1 LLDCS
6 RAVPGTIPRY
16 LVQAACVRFGFD
28 MTRKAIQGAG
38 LWSLPLVLL
47 TLVVAL
53 SPSPA
58 HAADPQPVVVY
69 QNPTE
74 GEVIQQ
80 PAFGIQL
87 CFASPVNFKDLD
99 KGGDFAF
106 AVTEPDGLGL
116 GNRDVFQP
124 DGYGITVYPGH
135 PIGETKGQWKFHYR
149 VTSPDAQSALEGDI
163 TYTVDPNGS
172 PIPQVTPPACVAS
185 GGTATAS
192 PTPQPGTTTPAAVSA
207 SPAPASARPSASAT
221 PAASP
226 IAAVSSSSPDILK
239 YALLTIG
246 AAGAA
251 GVILLIGYVVRRR
264 VGYDPHREKP
274 GGGDDHQ

>member
-1 LLDCS
+1 
-6 RAVPGTIPRY
+6 
-16 LVQAACVRFGFD
+16 
-28 MTRKAIQGAG
+28 MTSKAIRGVG
-38 LWSLPLVLL
+38 LLCLPLVLL
-47 TLVVAL
+47 ALVSAL
-53 SPSPA
+53 SASSA
-58 HAADPQPVVVY
+58 HAADPQPVLVY
-69 QNPTE
+69 QNPVE

-87 CFASPVNFKDLD
+87 CFASPVNIKDLD

-106 AVTEPDGLGL
+106 TVTEPDGLGL

-135 PIGETKGQWKFHYR
+135 PIGDTNGQWKFHYR
-149 VTSPDAQSALEGDI
+149 LTSPDAQSALEGDI
-163 TYTVDPNGS
+163 SYTVNPNGS
-172 PIPQVTPPACVAS
+172 PIPQATPPACVAL

-192 PTPQPGTTTPAAVSA
+192 PTPAPGATTPAAVSA
-207 SPAPASARPSASAT
+207 SPVPASGSPSVSVTPTVSGSPVSTSDNPSVSAT
-221 PAASP
+221 PTVSP
-226 IAAVSSSSPDILK
+226 IAAGSGGSGPDILK

-251 GVILLIGYVVRRR
+251 GVILLIGYFVRRR

-274 GGGDDHQ
+274 GDGDDHH

>member
-1 LLDCS
+1 
-6 RAVPGTIPRY
+6 
-16 LVQAACVRFGFD
+16 
-28 MTRKAIQGAG
+28 MTGKAIRGAG
-38 LWSLPLVLL
+38 LWCLPLVLL
-47 TLVVAL
+47 TLVSAL
-53 SPSPA
+53 SASPA
-58 HAADPQPVVVY
+58 HAADPQPVLVY

-74 GEVIQQ
+74 GEVIQE

-106 AVTEPDGLGL
+106 SVTEPDGLGL
-116 GNRDVFQP
+116 GHRDVFQP

-135 PIGETKGQWKFHYR
+135 PIGETTGHWKFHYR
-149 VTSPDAQSALEGDI
+149 ITSPDAKSALEGDI

-172 PIPQVTPPACVAS
+172 PFPQATPPVCVAS

-192 PTPQPGTTTPAAVSA
+192 PTPEPGATTPAAGSA
-207 SPAPASARPSASAT
+207 SPAPTSGRSSASAT
-221 PAASP
+221 PTASP
-226 IAAVSSSSPDILK
+226 IAAGSNSSGPDILK

-251 GVILLIGYVVRRR
+251 GVILLIGYLVRRR
-264 VGYDPHREKP
+264 IGYDPHREKP
-274 GGGDDHQ
+274 GGDGDHH